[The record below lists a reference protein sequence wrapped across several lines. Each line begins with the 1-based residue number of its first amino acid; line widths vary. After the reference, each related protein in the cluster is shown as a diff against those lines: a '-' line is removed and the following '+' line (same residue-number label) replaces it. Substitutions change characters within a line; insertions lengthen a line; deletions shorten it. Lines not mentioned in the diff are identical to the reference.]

1 MNVPDTDIQLSKK
14 YQTDDNFIFQMIFF
28 SMNILSV
35 LDFLMIFTL
44 NLDVSISHCRIC
56 CFVKR

>member
-28 SMNILSV
+28 FYEHSFGFR
-35 LDFLMIFTL
+35 FLNDIY
-44 NLDVSISHCRIC
+44 I
-56 CFVKR
+56 KP